1 MSLQF
6 TGVAELMK
14 TIRDISEEAFK
25 EDVQLSG
32 EIRNAREGYGKLY
45 LEVVETVKSFYGS
58 SFNYQISC
66 QIENATGVLENLGID
81 QPSEMEGQEYMVR
94 GFLRFRVTQNRYV
107 IELIE
112 ILPSGKGAIEQR
124 RKHILSKLEKEGLFP
139 VKQIESLIEL
149 ENPPLKLAIIGSPNT
164 RGISDLFHNIYRSVV
179 LPEFLLY
186 PVSVESTASAEQM
199 TEAITRANE
208 IDYDLIVIVRGGGG
222 QGGLLYLEDEKLA
235 RAVINSRI
243 PVLVGVG
250 HTEDKSLLDLVATI
264 SRETPTAAGNEIA
277 NTINHFVDST
287 EELIDKV
294 RETYSELFSEKG
306 ENLQRALSDVSDYGI
321 ERYVNDYHKQL
332 DYFKRPFL
340 SFNRRLETEKSSLEK
355 EERNLFV
362 NINELFYGIK
372 NDYRVASKTARN
384 LSFKLDN
391 EISRSYELVQE
402 RPFDFDKL
410 LGERHKNFQNNINK
424 LENNFDR
431 IINDTQ
437 RKLTSSK
444 SSTLLLNP
452 FNIIKGMAIVSD
464 VRNNRIESIDEI
476 NKGDNIKVAL
486 KDGSLLSQVKEKY
499 RKNNNHKKDLKKK

>member
-6 TGVAELMK
+6 AGVAELMK

-45 LEVVETVKSFYGS
+45 LEVVEIVKSFYGN

-66 QIENATGVLENLGID
+66 QIENATNVLENLGID

-107 IELIE
+107 IELVE

-124 RKHILSKLEKEGLFP
+124 RKHILGKLEKEGIYP
-139 VKQIESLIEL
+139 VKQIESLIEF
-149 ENPPLKLAIIGSPNT
+149 EKPPLKLAIIGSPNT
-164 RGISDLFHNIYRSVV
+164 RGISDLFHNIYRSAV
-179 LPEFLLY
+179 LPDFTLY
-186 PVSVESTASAEQM
+186 PVSVESTASAEQI
-199 TEAITRANE
+199 TEAIKKVNKT
-208 IDYDLIVIVRGGGG
+208 DYDLIVIVRGGGG

-235 RAVINSRI
+235 RAVINSEI
-243 PVLVGVG
+243 PILVGIG

-264 SRETPTAAGNEIA
+264 SRETPTAAGSEIA
-277 NTINHFVDST
+277 NTINHFADST

-294 RETYSELFSEKG
+294 KETYSELFSEKA
-306 ENLQRALSDVSDYGI
+306 ENLHRALSDVSDYGI
-321 ERYVNDYHKQL
+321 DRYVSDYHKQL

-340 SFNRRLETEKSSLEK
+340 TFSRRLETEKSFVEK

-362 NINELFYGIK
+362 NIEELSYGIR
-372 NDYRVASKTARN
+372 NDYRVASKTAKK
-384 LSFKLDN
+384 LSFKLDS
-391 EISRSYELVQE
+391 EILKSYEFVQE
-402 RPFDFDKL
+402 RPFDLDRL
-410 LGERHKNFQNNINK
+410 IGEKHKSFQNIINK

-444 SSTLLLNP
+444 SSAVLLNP
-452 FNIIKGMAIVSD
+452 FNVIKGMAIVSD
-464 VRNNRIESIDEI
+464 IKNNRIESIDEI

-486 KDGSLLSQVKEKY
+486 KDGSLTTQVK
-499 RKNNNHKKDLKKK
+499 RKQRKKWQSQKDLKKK